1 MTELLVDGKKKKIR
15 AAVFDMDNTLFDL
28 VETKTEACKKV
39 TRYVGINDGSELFGY
54 FLRDE
59 SGFEDVSCIAEYLQ
73 DKGFSEETVYR
84 DCREIYE
91 NEKLENRQVYD
102 GVRETLSYLNSQ
114 GLRLGLVSDANRR
127 NVDARL
133 KRTNLRG
140 FFNTT
145 VSRDRT
151 GKTKPEPEPVKS
163 ALNDLGVDPENA
175 MMVGDSLRR
184 DIAPGKGLGMVTA
197 HAEYGDRNLESEEGP
212 ESDFGLQNPRDLVD
226 LLKAS

>member
-1 MTELLVDGKKKKIR
+1 MTKLCVHRGEEPIH
-15 AAVFDMDNTLFDL
+15 AIVFDMDNTLFDL
-28 VETKTEACKKV
+28 VKAKLNACRKV
-39 TRYVGINDGSELFGY
+39 TGHVGINDGEELFEY

-59 SGFEDVSCIAEYLQ
+59 VGFEDVKNIADYLR
-73 DKGFSEETVYR
+73 DRGFFEETVYR

-91 NEKLENRQVYD
+91 NEKLENLQVYD

-114 GLRLGLVSDANRR
+114 GLRLGLVSDANRK
-127 NVDARL
+127 NVQARL
-133 KRTNLRG
+133 ERTKLG
-140 FFNTT
+140 KYFDTT
-145 VSRDRT
+145 VSRERT